1 MNQIEIKNV
10 SDIHK
15 KLEKSA
21 KMGCVER
28 VQKNVENS
36 ENNTILFLNILANL
50 VLNYIVYHSHELIL

>member
-50 VLNYIVYHSHELIL
+50 VLN